1 MHGSV
6 LADLPSFTAM
16 AVSFARA
23 VVTLDEASPAAGLDP
38 VAARLLPRPVGAVV
52 KGVEW
57 GARISPL
64 TLRAVRLL
72 SLGVIDHCELRS
84 LAIDSVVRAALRDA
98 RQLVVLG
105 AGLDARAWRLP
116 EAVGARVFEV
126 DHPSTQRYKRAR
138 AGAAEA
144 DVHFVAVD
152 FERDSLDE
160 RLAAAGHDANAP
172 TVWIWEGVTMYLP
185 RAATLATLDVVRRRS
200 SPGSTLAVTYVTPEL
215 WNLPPTLVPLIL
227 RTFHLG
233 GEPLQGTMTR
243 EEMGDALSGAGFD
256 RIADDGVADWGHR
269 FRPEKAVR
277 VRLAERLAVAERR
290 AS

>member
-1 MHGSV
+1 M

-23 VVTLDEASPAAGLDP
+23 VVSLDQASPAAGLDP
-38 VAARLLPRPVGAVV
+38 VAVRLLPRPVGAVV

-64 TLRAVRLL
+64 TLRGVRLL

-84 LAIDSVVRAALRDA
+84 LAIDAVVRAALHES

-116 EAVGARVFEV
+116 EAAGARVFEV

-138 AGAAEA
+138 AGGAEA
-144 DVHFVAVD
+144 DVRFVSVD

-160 RLAAAGHDANAP
+160 RLAAAGHDPGAP
-172 TVWIWEGVTMYLP
+172 SVWIWEGVTMYLP
-185 RAATLATLDVVRRRS
+185 RAATVATLDVVRRRS
-200 SPGSTLAVTYVTPEL
+200 SPGSTLAVTYVTPEI
-215 WNLPPTLVPLIL
+215 WNLAPAFIPLIL

-233 GEPLQGTMTR
+233 GEPLQGTMSR
-243 EEMGDALSGAGFD
+243 EEMGAALDDAGFE
-256 RIADDGVADWGHR
+256 RVADDGVADWGRR
-269 FRPEKAVR
+269 FRPERSVR
-277 VRLAERLAVAERR
+277 VRLAERLAVARRR